1 MTNPLSTLSPAMRS
15 YLELPPAQEPLM
27 LSCHLCGDIEVAKH
41 SCLRNVLIRRDDC
54 PPEVAD
60 ELVADELIADA
71 RKRVAEG
78 EDPEEVL
85 ADEFGLEPD
94 YVFDLLP

>member
-1 MTNPLSTLSPAMRS
+1 M
-15 YLELPPAQEPLM
+15 M

-60 ELVADELIADA
+60 ELIADA
-71 RKRVAEG
+71 RKRVVAG